1 MPVEFLTDD
10 QAAAY
15 GRYAG
20 PVPRTDLDR
29 YFLLDDADR
38 ALIEPKRREANR
50 LGYAVQLCTARYLGT
65 FLTDLAQVPEE
76 AVVYLAEQLDI
87 TDPTCLSDY
96 PSREQTRHDHSE
108 EIRREYGFAEFSE
121 HRPDLEEWLR
131 AQVWTTTDGPKALFD
146 GASAWLRGRG
156 VLLPGATVLARLVSQ
171 ARDEVTGQLWQALY
185 ELITPAQ
192 RANLE
197 TPLVVGEGKRS
208 SLLDQ
213 LRKGPTRRSG
223 QEMVRALDRVSEV
236 FGLGLGQVDLS
247 AFPARRITEMARYG
261 LSGKAT
267 LLRRHGSERRLATLV
282 ATVVQLQTRTVDD
295 ALELLDL
302 LMTTRLL
309 AQAERK
315 SVKEKVRRLPR
326 LSAESAKLA
335 AAVSVL
341 LEAAPAREDA
351 EGVNL
356 AQVWER
362 IERLVPRGELAAALR
377 ALEELLPA
385 PDSDE
390 DEAWRAELVNRYAS
404 VRGFLPMLCEV
415 IDFDATV
422 EGAAVLEA
430 MRALPELIG
439 RKKIRARE
447 VDTEL
452 ITGSWYRLVFPE
464 APDVVHKAAYVF
476 CVLEQFHRHLKRR
489 DIFAPASSRWADPRS
504 KLLSGAAWEQAK
516 PRALAALGLPECPDE
531 LLAEHARLLD
541 STYRQVGGRMHVNDA
556 VTVDERGRVHLR
568 NLTALKDPP
577 SLVDLRKRVVR
588 MLPRV
593 DLPELILEVM
603 SWHPA
608 FMGG

>member
-1 MPVEFLTDD
+1 M
-10 QAAAY
+10 
-15 GRYAG
+15 
-20 PVPRTDLDR
+20 
-29 YFLLDDADR
+29 
-38 ALIEPKRREANR
+38 
-50 LGYAVQLCTARYLGT
+50 QLCTARYLGT
-65 FLTDLAQVPEE
+65 FLTDLSQVHEE

-96 PSREQTRHDHSE
+96 PSRKQTRHDHAE
-108 EIRREYGFAEFSE
+108 EIHREYGFAEFSE

-171 ARDEVTGQLWQALY
+171 VRDEVTGQLWQALC

-197 TPLVVGEGKRS
+197 TLLVVGEGKRS

-213 LRKGPTRRSG
+213 LCKGPTRRSG

-236 FGLGLGQVDLS
+236 FGLGLGQMDLS
-247 AFPARRITEMARYG
+247 AFPTRRITEMARYG

-282 ATVVQLQTRTVDD
+282 ATVVQLQARTVDD

-415 IDFDATV
+415 IAFDATV

-504 KLLSGAAWEQAK
+504 KLLSGRRGSRPSPGPWPPWGSRSARMSCWPSTRGCWTPPTARSAGGCTSTTRSPWTSAAACTCATS
-516 PRALAALGLPECPDE
+516 PRSRTRPVWWTCASGWCGCCPGWTC
-531 LLAEHARLLD
+531 R
-541 STYRQVGGRMHVNDA
+541 S
-556 VTVDERGRVHLR
+556 
-568 NLTALKDPP
+568 
-577 SLVDLRKRVVR
+577 
-588 MLPRV
+588 
-593 DLPELILEVM
+593 
-603 SWHPA
+603 
-608 FMGG
+608 